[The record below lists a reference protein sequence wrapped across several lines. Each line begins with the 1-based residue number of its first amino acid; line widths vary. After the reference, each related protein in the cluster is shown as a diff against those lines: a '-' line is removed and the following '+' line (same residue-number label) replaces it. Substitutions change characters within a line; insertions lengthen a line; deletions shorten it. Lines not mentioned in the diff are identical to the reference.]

1 MAVALDYVITE
12 AQKNEVNVASRP
24 TVLRGTAEEN
34 KQAFDGYCDLIRT
47 RFNGLCGYID
57 GAISTEVVLS
67 VRTQYLALGCTFD
80 D

>member
-1 MAVALDYVITE
+1 MAVALDYIISD
-12 AQKNEVNVASRP
+12 ADKNAVNVASQA
-24 TVLRGTAEEN
+24 TVLRGTAEQN
-34 KQAFDGYCDLIRT
+34 KQVFDNYCDLIRT
-47 RFNGLCGYID
+47 HFNDLCGYID